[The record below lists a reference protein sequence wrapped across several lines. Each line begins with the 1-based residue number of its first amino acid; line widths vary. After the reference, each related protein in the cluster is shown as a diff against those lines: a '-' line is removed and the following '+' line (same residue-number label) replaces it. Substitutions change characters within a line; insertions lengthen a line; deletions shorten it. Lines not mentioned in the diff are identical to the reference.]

1 MKVTRGKK
9 HVYLG
14 MDITYG
20 DKGEV
25 IIRMTDYIKEAIED
39 FQEACKKHPTSPAAE
54 HIFQVRDDVQKL
66 CEKDR
71 KRFHSIVAKL
81 LYISRRGRPD
91 IQLPVAF
98 LTTRVNVADLD
109 DWKKLHRVLCYLQTT
124 IDMPLTIS
132 LDNLNDI

>member
-71 KRFHSIVAKL
+71 KRFHRIVLKFSVEDA
-81 LYISRRGRPD
+81 
-91 IQLPVAF
+91 AM
-98 LTTRVNVADLD
+98 
-109 DWKKLHRVLCYLQTT
+109 VLIALNDKSHQK
-124 IDMPLTIS
+124 PLTWNKIS
-132 LDNLNDI
+132 TPKINML